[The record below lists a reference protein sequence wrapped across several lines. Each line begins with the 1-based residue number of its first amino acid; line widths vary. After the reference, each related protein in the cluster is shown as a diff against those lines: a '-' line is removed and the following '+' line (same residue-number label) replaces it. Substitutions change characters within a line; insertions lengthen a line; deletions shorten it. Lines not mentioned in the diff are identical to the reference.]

1 MHIERFSLCAAI
13 FLLAAPAL
21 PQSVDF
27 NAPRMYQLGGGAYSL
42 AVGDFNGDGKPD
54 LVAAT
59 EQGTVMLL
67 GNGDGTFQ
75 PASTVPN
82 VTRRGILVVVG
93 DFNGDGKLDLA
104 IAENASC
111 CDVGIYLGNGNGTFQ
126 AGTTYILSGPP
137 IFLVVGDF
145 NGDGKLDL
153 AVAVPKDHNVSILLG
168 NGDGT
173 LQHAVSYAAGQ
184 EPCSIAVADFNGDGR
199 PDLAVVN
206 RKSNNVSILV
216 GNGDGTFPAS
226 ARLCHCTGSHCPV
239 AAADFDGDRT
249 PDLVMSG
256 WANLLRTPP
265 IKPCVTRSFAFGV
278 SANDLPNWRNDAV
291 SRHPRQHPALAESQL
306 RDLRDWVDS
315 HTTSFRKYAQ
325 RNHA

>member
-1 MHIERFSLCAAI
+1 M
-13 FLLAAPAL
+13 
-21 PQSVDF
+21 
-27 NAPRMYQLGGGAYSL
+27 
-42 AVGDFNGDGKPD
+42 
-54 LVAAT
+54 
-59 EQGTVMLL
+59 
-67 GNGDGTFQ
+67 Q
-75 PASTVPN
+75 P
-82 VTRRGILVVVG
+82 
-93 DFNGDGKLDLA
+93 
-104 IAENASC
+104 
-111 CDVGIYLGNGNGTFQ
+111 
-126 AGTTYILSGPP
+126 
-137 IFLVVGDF
+137 
-145 NGDGKLDL
+145 
-153 AVAVPKDHNVSILLG
+153 
-168 NGDGT
+168 
-173 LQHAVSYAAGQ
+173 AVSYAVGE

-315 HTTSFRKYAQ
+315 HTTSLPEIRAAESRLASTMVWTKECNGSGWSARRRFSPSSKRSAKMRRCPAS
-325 RNHA
+325 